1 MPRHNPEEPANPQEN
16 PSMQQVRELLFGSHL
31 KDMEQ
36 RFQRQEA
43 MLAMEINNVRE
54 TMNTRLDSLE
64 NFLKSEAASLVKR
77 LEEERT
83 EWDKMLKIEQRERA
97 AALQNE
103 EHHRA
108 ADFNNERRERDEAMA
123 QLNRAITA
131 TNDALEVRIIK
142 VADTLDAVDQELR
155 ALMLAES
162 GALSAKLEGRHQ
174 DAMKVVGDINM
185 HMRQNVVYRSSLAS
199 AFAELA
205 MKLSD
210 PQDTELG
217 KTAKRG
223 APDNAHE

>member
-16 PSMQQVRELLFGSHL
+16 TSMQQVRELLFGSHL

-36 RFQRQEA
+36 RFQRQETI
-43 MLAMEINNVRE
+43 LAQEINDVRE
-54 TMNTRLDSLE
+54 AMNIRMDSLE

-103 EHHRA
+103 ERHRS
-108 ADFNNERRERDEAMA
+108 ADFKNERRERDEALA

-131 TNDALEVRIIK
+131 TNDTLEVRIIK
-142 VADTLDAVDQELR
+142 VADTLNAVDQELR

-162 GALSAKLEGRHQ
+162 GTLSAKLEGRHQ
-174 DAMKVVGDINM
+174 DAMKAVGDINM
-185 HMRQNVVYRSSLAS
+185 HMRQNVVYRSSLSS
-199 AFAELA
+199 ALAELA
-205 MKLSD
+205 IKLSD
-210 PQDTELG
+210 QQDAEPG
-217 KTAKRG
+217 KTLKRG
-223 APDNAHE
+223 APDKKHE